1 MPLNAAIPLSYN
13 PTVALDMAGAK
24 QNALVNQALMQ
35 KNMLADR
42 QAQQDQA
49 QQNFMNDAY
58 GRAYDPASGQIDYN
72 QMQALAAAGGRGGLI
87 PGMLNQRAERD
98 KATGEARKAQLEL
111 FNEGLKA
118 RQSLLNPNM
127 SPEEYISWHEGN
139 HTDPIVGPMLS
150 QLGVKPGDSRA
161 KIIERIKKGELPQL
175 IAESAMGIQKLSE
188 RNTLTAEQ
196 QSMTTDRAAGRT
208 NAAGQLA
215 EMQRHN
221 MATEGTQ
228 AATEARLS
236 SNLAEPLAPKELQKR
251 EAKYPQASAAFR
263 SSTNEIDTLV
273 KDLKS
278 LRGLPGLAGITGGIE
293 GRIGSISE
301 KSTRAQA
308 LLDKIMAR
316 GQFRELQNL
325 RNASPTGGALGNISD
340 KENAALRAAF
350 AALDQ
355 SQGLKSFQQAIDD
368 AISQA
373 EFSKGNLQQ
382 TYDDTYSY
390 RNAAKPSPGATSS
403 GAKPRK
409 TKSGVTYTVED

>member
-196 QSMTTDRAAGRT
+196 QSMATDRAAGRT
-208 NAAGQLA
+208 NAAGQLRVA
-215 EMQRHN
+215 ERN
-221 MATEGTQ
+221 AAINEGRLAFDMNRPPKGKNAPSPEGRSQVSSLTSSMRRYYDELS
-228 AATEARLS
+228 AAGGSVVPEGDVVSNIKARLS
-236 SNLAEPLAPKELQKR
+236 GTAAGQAAGSYIGTKAQSARTKIKQLRPLLVTAIKQATGMSAKQMDSNVELKLFLDAASNPDTADINANLEALNNIEKLYGLGEATAATPAAAAP
-251 EAKYPQASAAFR
+251 AAAAPVGKTVTR
-263 SSTNEIDTLV
+263 T
-273 KDLKS
+273 
-278 LRGLPGLAGITGGIE
+278 
-293 GRIGSISE
+293 GSINGRKVVE
-301 KSTRAQA
+301 Y
-308 LLDKIMAR
+308 
-316 GQFRELQNL
+316 
-325 RNASPTGGALGNISD
+325 SD
-340 KENAALRAAF
+340 GSVVYA
-350 AALDQ
+350 
-355 SQGLKSFQQAIDD
+355 
-368 AISQA
+368 
-373 EFSKGNLQQ
+373 
-382 TYDDTYSY
+382 
-390 RNAAKPSPGATSS
+390 P
-403 GAKPRK
+403 
-409 TKSGVTYTVED
+409 